1 MLTGMPTSAAVNAGD
16 TAWVLI
22 SAALV
27 MLMIPGHALFYG
39 GMVRVKSALNMLM
52 MSVTCLAVVTVVWV
66 LYGYSLAFGPD
77 AGGVIGTL
85 RDAGF
90 AGIGTHTVTGSIPTL
105 AFAAFQLMF
114 AAITAALKEKNP
126 KNPVTLEVSR
136 LVGAYTA
143 QLRDFARQN
152 GNRLPASLRVNTK
165 VAIEKVAFQITAEA
179 IKHAV
184 KNAKKQA

>member
-1 MLTGMPTSAAVNAGD
+1 MKTSIEIKDDKQIELINALRGE
-16 TAWVLI
+16 
-22 SAALV
+22 
-27 MLMIPGHALFYG
+27 
-39 GMVRVKSALNMLM
+39 KSAKDF
-52 MSVTCLAVVTVVWV
+52 VHDC
-66 LYGYSLAFGPD
+66 
-77 AGGVIGTL
+77 
-85 RDAGF
+85 
-90 AGIGTHTVTGSIPTL
+90 
-105 AFAAFQLMF
+105 FAAGLKLADMQRRQKAKPTAKALRFENAKPEFKTLDV